1 MKHHPLLIAIAL
13 MTILLSCSRDNNPGN
28 NAGMNSEIAPGEGE
42 QLATGVVYHDMNE
55 NQKKDD
61 GESGIPGVAVSNGEE
76 VVVTDQDGRYGLPVS
91 RDAAIFLIKPKN
103 WMTPVNQQNL
113 PQFYYIH
120 KPGGSPE
127 NFRYRGVE
135 PTGDLPGEINF
146 PLYRREESNEFR
158 MLVFGDPQPYSLED
172 IDFLAEDIVREL
184 TGATDLAFGMTM
196 GDIVGDSLNY
206 FPAINQTVKQ
216 VGIPWYNVLGNH
228 DQNFQA
234 SRDELADET
243 FERVYGP
250 ANYAFEYGDAH
261 FIVLDDVIHQIRDGS
276 PAYVGGFR
284 EKQLTFVENYLKTVG
299 KDKLVVLTMH
309 IPFAKKGNS
318 FRQEDQEKLFALLK
332 DFPHT
337 LSISAHTH
345 VQNNWFFD
353 QDSTNWQGSEP
364 HHHFNVGTTSGSWWN
379 GLKGE
384 NNIPHT
390 MMRDGTPNGYAFITI
405 TGNDYVID
413 WKVAGS
419 SPDHRMNIHVPR
431 SVQAESDTNPLISVN
446 FFNGSKQSQVDYKV
460 QGSTDWKTMTR
471 VEKIDPYYGR
481 IHQRWN
487 YLKELG
493 TLDKMRSPEAPRE
506 FAVSDWDMPGPIPSS
521 HLWETELG
529 TDLPAGSHTV
539 EVRVK
544 DRYGRTFRD
553 YQIIRVEG
561 AK

>member
-1 MKHHPLLIAIAL
+1 MKKHVSMLVVGL
-13 MTILLSCSRDNNPGN
+13 MILAACSPQSNNDSSSDVP
-28 NAGMNSEIAPGEGE
+28 SEIAPGQGE
-42 QLATGVVYHDMNE
+42 KQASGYVFHDE
-55 NQKKDD
+55 NKNHKREDK
-61 GESGIPGVAVSNGEE
+61 EPGIAGVAVSNGQE
-76 VVVTDQDGRYGLPVS
+76 VVVTDDEGHYALPVS
-91 RDAAIFLIKPKN
+91 EDAPIFVIKPNN
-103 WMTPVNQQNL
+103 WMTPVNEQNL
-113 PQFYYIH
+113 PQFSYIH
-120 KPGGSPE
+120 KPKGSPD

-146 PLYRREESNEFR
+146 PLYENNEGNEFK
-158 MLVFGDPQPYSLED
+158 MLVFGDPQPYSLQD
-172 IDFLAEDIVREL
+172 VDFLAEDIVREL
-184 TGATDLAFGMTM
+184 TDRSDLAFGMTM

-206 FPAINQTVKQ
+206 FPAINQTVKH
-216 VGIPWYNVLGNH
+216 VGIPWYNVIGNH
-228 DQNFQA
+228 DHNYQA
-234 SRDELADET
+234 PNDKLADET

-250 ANYAFEYGDAH
+250 ATYAFEYGPAH
-261 FIVLDDVIHQIRDGS
+261 FIVLDDIIHESKVGS
-276 PAYVGGFR
+276 HSYVGGFR
-284 EKQLTFVENYLKTVG
+284 QEQLTFVKNYLKTVG
-299 KDKLVVLTMH
+299 KEELVVLTMH

-332 DFPHT
+332 EYPHT

-431 SVQAESDTNPLISVN
+431 SVQAGSDTNPLISVN
-446 FFNGSKQSQVDYKV
+446 FFNGSKQSQVEYKV

-471 VEKIDPYYGR
+471 VEKVDPYYGR

-506 FAVSDWDMPGPIPSS
+506 FAVSDWDMPRPIPSS
-521 HLWETELG
+521 HLWEAELG

-561 AK
+561 AE

>member
-1 MKHHPLLIAIAL
+1 MKKHVSMLVVGL
-13 MTILLSCSRDNNPGN
+13 TILTACSPRNNNDSISDVP
-28 NAGMNSEIAPGEGE
+28 SEIAPGQGE
-42 QLATGVVYHDMNE
+42 KQASGYVFHDE
-55 NQKKDD
+55 NRNNKRENK
-61 GESGIPGVAVSNGEE
+61 ESGIAGVAVSNGRQ
-76 VVVTDQDGRYGLPVS
+76 VVVTDEDGYYALPVS
-91 RDAAIFLIKPKN
+91 EDAPIFVIKPKN
-103 WMTPVNQQNL
+103 WMTPVNEHNL
-113 PQFYYIH
+113 PQFSYIH
-120 KPGGSPE
+120 KPKGSPD

-135 PTGDLPGEINF
+135 PTGNLPGEINF
-146 PLYRREESNEFR
+146 PLYKNNEGNKFK
-158 MLVFGDPQPYSLED
+158 MLVFGDPQPYSMED

-184 TGATDLAFGMTM
+184 IGSTDLAFGMTM

-206 FPAINQTVKQ
+206 FPAMNQTVTK
-216 VGIPWYNVLGNH
+216 VGIPWYNVMGNH
-228 DQNFQA
+228 DQNYQA
-234 SRDELADET
+234 PNDKLADET

-250 ANYAFEYGDAH
+250 ANYAFEYGPAH
-261 FIVLDDVIHQIRDGS
+261 FIVLDDIIHQIREGS
-276 PAYVGGFR
+276 PSYVGGFR
-284 EKQLTFVENYLKTVG
+284 DDQLSFVENYLKTVG
-299 KDKLVVLTMH
+299 KDELVVLTMH
-309 IPFAKKGNS
+309 IPFAKKGGS

-353 QDSTNWQGSEP
+353 QASTNWQRSEQ

-419 SPDHRMNIHVPR
+419 SPDHKMNIHIPR
-431 SVQAESDTNPLISVN
+431 AIQADSDKNRLLTVN
-446 FFNGSKQSQVDYKV
+446 FFNGSKYSQVEYKV
-460 QGSTDWKTMTR
+460 QGITDWKTMTR

-521 HLWETELG
+521 HLWESELG

-544 DRYGRTFRD
+544 DRYGRTFTD
-553 YQIIRVEG
+553 YQILRVGSVE
-561 AK
+561 

>member
-1 MKHHPLLIAIAL
+1 MKKHLSRLGIIGMIVLAACSSHNDKDSSSAIPSELAPDQGEKQA
-13 MTILLSCSRDNNPGN
+13 SGYVFHDQNSNKERD
-28 NAGMNSEIAPGEGE
+28 EGE
-42 QLATGVVYHDMNE
+42 P
-55 NQKKDD
+55 
-61 GESGIPGVAVSNGEE
+61 GIAGVAVSNGQD
-76 VVVTDQDGRYGLPVS
+76 VVVTNEEGYYGLPVS
-91 RDAAIFLIKPKN
+91 DDAPVFVIKPRN
-103 WMTPVNQQNL
+103 WVTPLNEQNL

-120 KPGGSPE
+120 KPGGSPD
-127 NFRYRGVE
+127 NYRYRGVK

-146 PLYRREESNEFR
+146 PLYSHEESNEFK
-158 MLVFGDPQPYSLED
+158 MLVFGDPQPYSLQD
-172 IDFLAEDIVREL
+172 VDFLAEDIVREL
-184 TGATDLAFGMTM
+184 TGRTDLAFGMTM

-206 FPAINQTVKQ
+206 FPAINQTVKH
-216 VGIPWYNVLGNH
+216 VGIPWYNVIGNH
-228 DQNFQA
+228 DHNYQA
-234 SRDELADET
+234 PHDKLADET

-250 ANYAFEYGDAH
+250 ATYAFEYGPAH
-261 FIVLDDVIHQIRDGS
+261 FIVLDDIIHESKVGS
-276 PAYVGGFR
+276 HSYIGGFR
-284 EKQLTFVENYLKTVG
+284 DEQLRFVENYLKTVG
-299 KDKLVVLTMH
+299 KDELVVLTMH
-309 IPFAKKGNS
+309 IPFAKKGES
-318 FRQEDQEKLFALLK
+318 FRQEDQEKLFTLLK

-353 QDSTNWQGSEP
+353 SDSTNWQRPEP

-419 SPDHRMNIHVPR
+419 SPDHKMNIHVPR
-431 SVQAESDTNPLISVN
+431 SIQADSDTKPLISVN
-446 FFNGSKQSQVDYKV
+446 FFNGSKQSQVEYKI
-460 QGSTDWKTMTR
+460 QAITDWKPMTR
-471 VEKIDPYYGR
+471 VEKIDPFYGR

-521 HLWETELG
+521 HLWEVELPA
-529 TDLPAGSHTV
+529 DLPAGSHTV

-544 DRYGRTFRD
+544 DRYGRTFTD
-553 YQIIRVEG
+553 YQILRVGSVE
-561 AK
+561 

>member
-1 MKHHPLLIAIAL
+1 MKKHVSGLAIVG
-13 MTILLSCSRDNNPGN
+13 MTILAACSPQSNNNSGSGVP
-28 NAGMNSEIAPGEGE
+28 SEIAAGPEEKQASGYVFHDRNSNNKRDNKEPGIE
-42 QLATGVVYHDMNE
+42 
-55 NQKKDD
+55 
-61 GESGIPGVAVSNGEE
+61 GVAVSNGRE
-76 VVVTDQDGRYGLPVS
+76 VVVTDKDGYYALPVS
-91 RDAAIFLIKPKN
+91 EDTPIFVIKPQN
-103 WMTPVNQQNL
+103 WMTPVNEQNL
-113 PQFYYIH
+113 PQFSYIH
-120 KPGGSPE
+120 KPGGSPDQY
-127 NFRYRGVE
+127 RYRGVK

-146 PLYRREESNEFR
+146 PLYSRKESNEFR
-158 MLVFGDPQPYSLED
+158 MLVFGDPQPYSMED

-184 TGATDLAFGMTM
+184 TGSTDLAFGMTM

-206 FPAINQTVKQ
+206 FPAMNQTVAQ
-216 VGIPWYNVLGNH
+216 VGIPWYNVIGNH
-228 DQNFQA
+228 DHNYQA
-234 SRDELADET
+234 PNDKLADET
-243 FERVYGP
+243 FERMYGP
-250 ANYAFEYGDAH
+250 ATYAFEYGPAH
-261 FIVLDDVIHQIRDGS
+261 FIVLDDIIHESKVGS
-276 PAYVGGFR
+276 HSYVGGFR
-284 EKQLTFVENYLKTVG
+284 DDQLTFVENYLKTVT
-299 KDKLVVLTMH
+299 KEDLVVLTMH

-332 DFPHT
+332 EYPHT

-353 QDSTNWQGSEP
+353 SDSTNWQGSEP
-364 HHHFNVGTTSGSWWN
+364 HHHYNMGTTSGSWWN

-419 SPDHRMNIHVPR
+419 SPDHKMNIHVPR
-431 SVQAESDTNPLISVN
+431 SIQADSDTKPLISVN
-446 FFNGSKQSQVDYKV
+446 FFNGSKQSQVEYKI
-460 QGSTDWKTMTR
+460 QAITDWKPMTR
-471 VEKIDPYYGR
+471 VEKIDPFYGR

-521 HLWETELG
+521 HLWESELG
-529 TDLPAGSHTV
+529 TDLPTGSHTV

-544 DRYGRTFRD
+544 DRYGRTFTD
-553 YQIIRVEG
+553 YQILRVGSVE
-561 AK
+561 

>member
-1 MKHHPLLIAIAL
+1 MKKYVSGLAIVGLAFLAACSSQNNNDSGSAL
-13 MTILLSCSRDNNPGN
+13 P
-28 NAGMNSEIAPGEGE
+28 SEIAAGQGEKQVSGYVFHDANSNHKRDNKEPGI
-42 QLATGVVYHDMNE
+42 A
-55 NQKKDD
+55 
-61 GESGIPGVAVSNGEE
+61 GVAVSNGRE
-76 VVVTDQDGRYGLPVS
+76 VVVTDEDGYYALPVS
-91 RDAAIFLIKPKN
+91 EDAPIFVIKPKN
-103 WMTPVNQQNL
+103 WMTPVNEQNL
-113 PQFYYIH
+113 PQFSYIH
-120 KPGGSPE
+120 KPGGSPDHY
-127 NFRYRGVE
+127 RYRGVE

-146 PLYRREESNEFR
+146 PLYKTQEGNEFK
-158 MLVFGDPQPYSLED
+158 MLVFGDPQPYSLQD
-172 IDFLAEDIVREL
+172 VDFLAEDIVREL
-184 TGATDLAFGMTM
+184 TGRTDLAFGMTM

-206 FPAINQTVKQ
+206 FPAINQTVKH
-216 VGIPWYNVLGNH
+216 VGIPWYNVIGNH
-228 DQNFQA
+228 DHNYQA
-234 SRDELADET
+234 PNDKLADET

-250 ANYAFEYGDAH
+250 ATYAFEYGPAH
-261 FIVLDDVIHQIRDGS
+261 FIVLDDIIHESKVGS
-276 PAYVGGFR
+276 HSYVGGFR
-284 EKQLTFVENYLKTVG
+284 NDQLTFVENYLKTVG
-299 KDKLVVLTMH
+299 KDQLVVLTMH

-332 DFPHT
+332 DYPNT

-353 QDSTNWQGSEP
+353 SDSTNWHGDKP

-390 MMRDGTPNGYAFITI
+390 MMSDGTPNGYAFITI
-405 TGNDYVID
+405 TGNDYAID

-431 SVQAESDTNPLISVN
+431 PVLADSDKNPLLTVN
-446 FFNGSKQSQVDYKV
+446 FFNGSKQSQVEYKV
-460 QGSTDWKTMTR
+460 QEITDWKKMTR
-471 VEKIDPYYGR
+471 VEKVDPYYGR

-521 HLWETELG
+521 HLWEAELP
-529 TDLPAGSHTV
+529 TNLPAGSHTV

-544 DRYGRTFRD
+544 DRYGRTFTD
-553 YQIIRVEG
+553 YQILRVKG
-561 AK
+561 AE